1 MKTNVACLGPA
12 RPSRLCRTEPRA
24 HHAQFAAQT
33 GFTLIEVLVA
43 LAVLSIA
50 LAAVVRTMGQSI
62 DLATDLRER
71 TVALWVAHERAVT
84 LQLGKTWPDLDT
96 TRGKTEMGG
105 REWEWQQQV
114 TSTEVAGMRRVDIE
128 VRTPNSPDVRGRM
141 SIFLREP

>member
-1 MKTNVACLGPA
+1 MKTNAAYLEPA
-12 RPSRLCRTEPRA
+12 RILRPPA
-24 HHAQFAAQT
+24 AQKHHARLAPHV

-71 TVALWVAHERAVT
+71 TVALWVAHERAVA
-84 LQLGKTWPDLDT
+84 LQLGNTWPNLDT
-96 TRGKTEMGG
+96 TRGKAEMGG

-114 TSTEVAGMRRVDIE
+114 TSTEVADMRRVDIE
-128 VRTPNSPDVRGRM
+128 VRIPNSTDVRGRM
-141 SIFLREP
+141 SIFLRKP

>member
-1 MKTNVACLGPA
+1 MKTNVAYLEPA
-12 RPSRLCRTEPRA
+12 RILRPPA
-24 HHAQFAAQT
+24 AQKHHARLAPHT

-71 TVALWVAHERAVT
+71 TVALWVAHERAVA
-84 LQLGKTWPDLDT
+84 LQLGNTWPNLDT
-96 TRGKTEMGG
+96 TRGKAEMGG

-114 TSTEVAGMRRVDIE
+114 TSTEVADMRRVDIE
-128 VRTPNSPDVRGRM
+128 VRIPNSTDVRGRM
-141 SIFLREP
+141 SIFLRKP

>member
-1 MKTNVACLGPA
+1 MKTNVANLAPA
-12 RPSRLCRTEPRA
+12 RPPRPPA
-24 HHAQFAAQT
+24 VQFAAHT

-71 TVALWVAHERAVT
+71 TVALWVAHERAVA
-84 LQLGKTWPDLDT
+84 LQLGNTWPNLDT
-96 TRGKTEMGG
+96 TRGKAEMGG

-114 TSTEVAGMRRVDIE
+114 ISTEVADMRRVDIE
-128 VRTPNSPDVRGRM
+128 VRIPNSTDVRGRM
-141 SIFLREP
+141 SIFLRKP

>member
-1 MKTNVACLGPA
+1 MKTNVAYLGPA
-12 RPSRLCRTEPRA
+12 WAPRPPRVRFGARTE
-24 HHAQFAAQT
+24 

-71 TVALWVAHERAVT
+71 TVALWVAHERAVA
-84 LQLGKTWPDLDT
+84 LQLGNTWPNLDT
-96 TRGKTEMGG
+96 TRGKAEMGG

-114 TSTEVAGMRRVDIE
+114 VSTEVADMRRVDIE
-128 VRTPNSPDVRGRM
+128 VRIPNSADVRGRM
-141 SIFLREP
+141 SIFLRKP

>member
-1 MKTNVACLGPA
+1 MKTNVAYLEPA
-12 RPSRLCRTEPRA
+12 RILRPPA
-24 HHAQFAAQT
+24 AQKHHARLAPHV

-71 TVALWVAHERAVT
+71 TVALWVAHERAVA
-84 LQLGKTWPDLDT
+84 LQLGNTWPNLDT
-96 TRGKTEMGG
+96 TRGKAEMGG

-114 TSTEVAGMRRVDIE
+114 TSTEVADMRRVDIE
-128 VRTPNSPDVRGRM
+128 VRIPNSTDVRGRM
-141 SIFLREP
+141 SIFLRKP